1 MVRAPH
7 ACSFTAGLK
16 DAAGGASGIVLDVD
30 DKLLKRKVRSIA
42 RADVAELCVQSL
54 RIDAAKNRSIDAI
67 NDTAVPTPKTT
78 SDIEALFKHLKGN
91 CDYSINPSP

>member
-1 MVRAPH
+1 MYLYLM
-7 ACSFTAGLK
+7 FAGLK
-16 DAAGGASGIVLDVD
+16 DSAGGASGIVLDVD
-30 DKLLKRKVRSIA
+30 DVLLKRKVRSIS

-78 SDIEALFKHLKGN
+78 ADIGALFLKLKRD

>member
-1 MVRAPH
+1 M
-7 ACSFTAGLK
+7 
-16 DAAGGASGIVLDVD
+16 LDVD
-30 DKLLKRKVRSIA
+30 DLLLKRKVRNIG

-67 NDTAVPTPKTT
+67 NDTAVPTPKGTAG
-78 SDIEALFKHLKGN
+78 IEALFKKFKGN